1 MGDVIDLE
9 KIRRRLRKIEQ
20 QEASPSKPT
29 DEEEDRKRKLR
40 NALSTIRSMS
50 KIPYDNLLE
59 DYKARYKSCLQ
70 YCVIGLLANAE
81 AFVPLIKEREEVLG
95 HDMTYPE
102 LSRFFQHFLEED
114 HDQTPGL

>member
-1 MGDVIDLE
+1 MGDIIDFE
-9 KIRRRLRKIEQ
+9 KIRRRLREIEQ
-20 QEASPSKPT
+20 QEASPSKPV
-29 DEEEDRKRKLR
+29 DAEESRKRKLR
-40 NALSTIRSMS
+40 NAQSTIRSMG
-50 KIPYDNLLE
+50 KIPYDSLLE

-81 AFVPLIKEREEVLG
+81 AFVPIIKEREKVLG

-114 HDQTPGL
+114 HDQTPGS

>member
-1 MGDVIDLE
+1 MGDIIDFE

-20 QEASPSKPT
+20 QEASPTKPI
-29 DEEEDRKRKLR
+29 DEDQKRKRKSK
-40 NALSTIRSMS
+40 NAQSTIRSMG

-81 AFVPLIKEREEVLG
+81 AFVPLIREREKVLG
-95 HDMTYPE
+95 HQMTYPE
-102 LSRFFQHFLEED
+102 LSRFFQHFLED
-114 HDQTPGL
+114 DYDQT

>member
-1 MGDVIDLE
+1 MGDIIDLE

-20 QEASPSKPT
+20 QEPSPSKPV
-29 DEEEDRKRKLR
+29 DEEESRKRKLR
-40 NALSTIRSMS
+40 NAQSTIRSMG

-81 AFVPLIKEREEVLG
+81 AFVPLIKEREKVLG
-95 HDMTYPE
+95 NDMTYPE